1 MPDHPH
7 AFLIDLLAG
16 HGRAAAHGCGF
27 EPRLL
32 EALRDRHAAPPGTI
46 ALQAGDRSEGQAQ
59 RMPEGLPRIGG
70 KSVQP
75 TGPAHVR
82 H

>member
-7 AFLIDLLAG
+7 AFLIDLLGA
-16 HGRAAAHGCGF
+16 HGSAAAHGCGL

-46 ALQAGDRSEGQAQ
+46 ALQSGIRSDGPAQ
-59 RMPEGLPRIGG
+59 RVPEGWPRIGG

-75 TGPAHVR
+75 AGPDHAQP
-82 H
+82 